1 MILCA
6 IVGLL
11 MYLGKVF
18 ITVCSAATSYYF
30 LQGQYSNKV
39 GDSAFAED
47 ICVFLSTVRDMSS

>member
-6 IVGLL
+6 IIVGLL

-39 GDSAFAED
+39 GDSAY